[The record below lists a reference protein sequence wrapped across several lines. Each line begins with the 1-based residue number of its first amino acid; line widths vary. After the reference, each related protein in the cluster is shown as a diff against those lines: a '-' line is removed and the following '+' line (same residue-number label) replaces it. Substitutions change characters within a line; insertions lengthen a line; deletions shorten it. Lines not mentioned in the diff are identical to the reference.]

1 MGNAE
6 IAERSLRSGQREEFD
21 GDVVLIGQLN
31 DGAEV
36 LAGGSVTVLGRLK
49 GCVHAGR
56 KNAGRSYIIA
66 ASFESQQVRIGD
78 RLCTLNSAGMEW
90 WRKSV
95 IITLEENEFLFREW
109 KLESG
114 N

>member
-1 MGNAE
+1 MTE
-6 IAERSLRSGQREEFD
+6 IVERSLRSGQREEFD

-31 DGAEV
+31 DGAEI

-49 GCVHAGR
+49 GCVHAGL
-56 KNAGRSYIIA
+56 KDAAYIIA

-78 RLCTLNSAGMEW
+78 RLCTLNSADVEW
-90 WRKSV
+90 WKKSV

-109 KLESG
+109 KLESVS
-114 N
+114 